1 MQVAVRK
8 HPLIGACHVAT
19 GDFQKALEL
28 YKKQIA
34 LCNYEPLKQVF
45 VDFFT
50 LSRLRL

>member
-28 YKKQIA
+28 YKKQID